1 MPLVYL
7 RNRARSSVAWAL
19 ETLVRRSQPAYEIDP
34 MLHTYSERWEP
45 LSSEDAVEHPQQP
58 GLWLFRRA
66 VDSAGI
72 ADLRGLVASTM
83 ITPRPRSVH
92 DEAEAAEREAALLIK
107 QARKLPQGTEWA
119 VEASEQAL
127 EALARCDRLR
137 AAAASQPAPR
147 PPHRTATAWE
157 WHPFEPGRL
166 MAPML
171 SHEAAEASP
180 LIRPCGTYPTL
191 RSSERLLS
199 WTGYGWTRW
208 PTGRRRLTTSKVAH
222 ATYSVPVRRDCSG
235 CRQSS
240 PSCCRASREWSSRV
254 ASSTSFSYSSEGPL
268 VSD

>member
-1 MPLVYL
+1 
-7 RNRARSSVAWAL
+7 
-19 ETLVRRSQPAYEIDP
+19 

-171 SHEAAEASP
+171 SHEAADGVPFDSAVRHLSDFEVFGKAPVVDWLRLDALADWEATVDDFKGGP
-180 LIRPCGTYPTL
+180 RDVQCAGA
-191 RSSERLLS
+191 ERLL
-199 WTGYGWTRW
+199 
-208 PTGRRRLTTSKVAH
+208 RLQAELPKLLPCIARMVEPRCVFHQFQLLERGTA
-222 ATYSVPVRRDCSG
+222 G
-235 CRQSS
+235 
-240 PSCCRASREWSSRV
+240 E
-254 ASSTSFSYSSEGPL
+254 
-268 VSD
+268 